1 MYINT
6 VKCVSMYCTL
16 LYNTFT
22 LKGSTTSQRTPCRWR
37 VDVFKFSRDN
47 VFTCS
52 ACKGM
57 RLRPNEGQA
66 VGLVA
71 ELPFKLLLPI
81 NF

>member
-47 VFTCS
+47 VFTCM
-52 ACKGM
+52 GM